1 MERVLARE
9 LEYLGKTYRMSI
21 AQLDT
26 ASGEVTIFRFENEI
40 CNTRFIDGRIRLSVI
55 GTPGAYRW
63 AITQL

>member
-1 MERVLARE
+1 MARE
-9 LEYLGKTYRMSI
+9 LVYLGKTYRMSI

-26 ASGEVTIFRFENEI
+26 VSGEVSILRFENEI
-40 CNTRFIDGRIRLSVI
+40 CNTRFIDGRIRLSVS